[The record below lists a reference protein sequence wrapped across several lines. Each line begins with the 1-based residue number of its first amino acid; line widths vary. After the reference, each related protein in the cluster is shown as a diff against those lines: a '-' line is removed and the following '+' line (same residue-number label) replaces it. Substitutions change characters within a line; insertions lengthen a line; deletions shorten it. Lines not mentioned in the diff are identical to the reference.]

1 MEFEWDESKA
11 EANLRK
17 HGVPFD
23 EAGSVF
29 GDPLAITYFDPA
41 HSDEEDRFLTI
52 GMSQEGRI
60 VILSHTDRGDRI
72 RILSA
77 REATRGERKGYE
89 DGRLP

>member
-1 MEFEWDESKA
+1 MEFEWDEAKA
-11 EANLRK
+11 EANFRK
-17 HGVPFD
+17 HGVSFED
-23 EAGSVF
+23 AESVF

-60 VILSHTDRGDRI
+60 IILSHTDRGERI
-72 RILSA
+72 RIISA

-89 DGRLP
+89 DGTLP